1 VTGKPIMPDR
11 ISARAIEAGL
21 GVVYLLLAAIAL
33 ARAPTPLAVM
43 LALGMMLGAYLTAR
57 TIPDIHVGRGEIL
70 RVCGVGLVVM
80 LAGVVA
86 DIAGGSH
93 ALGWAS
99 VVMAYCAG
107 NRFRASGIGRGA

>member
-1 VTGKPIMPDR
+1 
-11 ISARAIEAGL
+11 
-21 GVVYLLLAAIAL
+21 
-33 ARAPTPLAVM
+33 
-43 LALGMMLGAYLTAR
+43 
-57 TIPDIHVGRGEIL
+57 
-70 RVCGVGLVVM
+70 M